1 MGVLTCGGADPQWC
15 CRLSQ
20 CGLGGER
27 CCVGGWGW
35 GYLPV
40 GELTPSGAVA
50 SASVGWG
57 VGGVVWEAGSGGT
70 DLWGS

>member
-1 MGVLTCGGADPQWC
+1 M
-15 CRLSQ
+15 
-20 CGLGGER
+20 
-27 CCVGGWGW
+27 
-35 GYLPV
+35 